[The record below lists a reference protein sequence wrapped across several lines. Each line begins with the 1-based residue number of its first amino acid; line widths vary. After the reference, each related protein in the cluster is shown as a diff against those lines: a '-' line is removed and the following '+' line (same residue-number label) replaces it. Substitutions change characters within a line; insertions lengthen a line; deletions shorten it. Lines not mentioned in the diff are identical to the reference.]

1 MIIKEFYMQRED
13 GISLIKTFSD
23 ENFMIQK
30 TGTSEIYEEAIDI
43 ESAIFE
49 YVETTEKFEPI
60 ELNKE
65 PQVDTEVDSEEIIEN
80 GDKELTEE
88 EIATMLEEVF

>member
-13 GISLIKTFSD
+13 GVNLIKTFSD
-23 ENFMIQK
+23 KNFMIQK
-30 TGTSEIYEEAIDI
+30 TGTSEIYNEAIDI

-49 YVETTEKFEPI
+49 YVETTEKFEPVSI
-60 ELNKE
+60 NKE
-65 PQVDTEVDSEEIIEN
+65 PQEETESTEEIIEN
-80 GDKELTEE
+80 GDQELTQE